1 MYACMHAYAWLHI
14 CTYSQICTCVHAEIF
29 FRIQLHI
36 NHEAVKWQLNMH
48 NFQLPAF
55 LHVFLNSQCFA
66 VFVGKGEARGS
77 GSRRNGVWAELNAW
91 STTAAGF
98 VILHAVSMIGHQWN
112 EPGSAWLPDASSC
125 WYVFDF
131 FLLQSFSGMDM
142 IFIQKTGCQER
153 APGLNPE
160 PAGLH

>member
-1 MYACMHAYAWLHI
+1 MHACICMVAYLHVF
-14 CTYSQICTCVHAEIF
+14 T
-29 FRIQLHI
+29 
-36 NHEAVKWQLNMH
+36 NMH
-48 NFQLPAF
+48 MRTCRNLFQNSVAYKSRSREVTAKHAQLSTSCLPAR
-55 LHVFLNSQCFA
+55 FLNSQCFA
-66 VFVGKGEARGS
+66 VFVGKREARGS

-125 WYVFDF
+125 WYMFLI
-131 FLLQSFSGMDM
+131 LLQSFSGIDM